1 MDMNSQAVMP
11 AVVLTLISLLAS
23 ACVSSDQVMSRET
36 IRSGA
41 PWAQDLNAPPPS
53 REPANEAV
61 ERLRADLNTAR
72 GKAAR

>member
-1 MDMNSQAVMP
+1 MDMSSQAVIP

-23 ACVSSDQVMSRET
+23 ACVSSDQVMSRAT
-36 IRSGA
+36 VRSGA
-41 PWAQDLNAPPPS
+41 PWAQDLNEPPPS